1 MYEVQIRVI
10 KKEFYPDIAEKYLI
24 EGERAGA
31 CPVHETGR

>member
-24 EGERAGA
+24 EGVRAGT